1 MSNEGAGQEEKKL
14 WFPGHRACMGCG
26 VALAARLVTEALGES
41 TIIANAT
48 GCLEVF
54 STAYPYSSWGVPWIH
69 SLFENA
75 GSVASGIYLA
85 LKHQRREKEITVVAQ
100 GGDGA
105 FADIGFG
112 AISGAWERGHP
123 IVYIC
128 YDNEA
133 YMNTGIQRSGLTPFS
148 ASTRTSPA
156 GRKSSGNPTQKKDLV
171 ALALAHQVRYVATAT
186 VAYPKDLKEKV
197 RKAKEKKPAFLH
209 ILSPCPLGWEFPS
222 DQTIRIARLAV
233 QTGLFPI
240 LEYEEGRLVSVK
252 RIGKP
257 VPVTEYLK
265 AQGRFAHLW
274 DGEGKEVLL
283 SQIEE
288 IARKNIEK
296 YSLVPKGK

>member
-1 MSNEGAGQEEKKL
+1 MSNSGLEQDGKKF

-26 VALAARLVTEALGES
+26 VALAARLVTETLGEN
-41 TIIANAT
+41 TIIVNAT

-54 STAYPYSSWGVPWIH
+54 STAYPYSSWGVPWLH

-75 GSVASGIYLA
+75 ASVASGVYLA
-85 LKHQRREKEITVVAQ
+85 FKHQGKDKEVTVVAQ

-123 IVYIC
+123 ILYIC

-148 ASTRTSPA
+148 ASTRTSPV
-156 GRKSSGNPTQKKDLV
+156 GRQSFGNPTQKKDLV
-171 ALALAHQVRYVATAT
+171 ALALAHNLRYVATAT

-197 RKAKEKKPAFLH
+197 RRAKEKKPAFLH
-209 ILSPCPLGWEFPS
+209 ILSPCPLGWEFSP

-233 QTGLFPI
+233 QTCLFPL
-240 LEYEEGRLVSVK
+240 LEYEDGRLISVK
-252 RIGKP
+252 KIGKP

-274 DGEGKEVLL
+274 DGGVKEHLIT
-283 SQIEE
+283 QIEE
-288 IARKNIEK
+288 IARKNTEK
-296 YSLVPKGK
+296 YSLIPPGK